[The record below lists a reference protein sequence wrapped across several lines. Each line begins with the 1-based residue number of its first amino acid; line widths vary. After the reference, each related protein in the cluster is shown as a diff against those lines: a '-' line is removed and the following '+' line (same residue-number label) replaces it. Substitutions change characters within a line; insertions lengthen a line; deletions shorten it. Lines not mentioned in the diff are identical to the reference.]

1 MRFSDLSRAD
11 QELLQSDLG
20 NFDKVAAEQV
30 ALIDEMYSTGFNKL
44 AAETADMLDKLAE
57 EELDEEG
64 EKTAA
69 VCGAWTERGFF
80 DGLAKLGA
88 DRHGDELYY
97 LAPFIEEK
105 IAGKAKA
112 LKDTVVGAYNKAK
125 GAVVKNYQNAKGG
138 VVNNHRIMNSNAK
151 AAWTGK
157 GMEAKHWNSTKPKKG
172 QKMHKLTPM
181 ERAQSAGH
189 AALRAT
195 PYALGAGAIG
205 LGGYKLVKKD
215 DGRE

>member
-105 IAGKAKA
+105 IAGKASDAMKSIR
-112 LKDTVVGAYNKAK
+112 GAYNSAK
-125 GAVVKNYQNAKGG
+125 GAIA
-138 VVNNHRIMNSNAK
+138 NNHKQMKDSAK
-151 AAWTGK
+151 AAITGHSGKISK
-157 GMEAKHWNSTKPKKG
+157 GKKKG
-172 QKMHKLTPM
+172 TGGGGQLTGAQ
-181 ERAQSAGH
+181 RARAAGV
-189 AALRAT
+189 ALLRGS
-195 PYALGAGAIG
+195 PYALGTAAVGG
-205 LGGYKLVKKD
+205 GGYKLLKKKD
-215 DGRE
+215 DNQ

>member
-105 IAGKAKA
+105 IAGKAKG
-112 LKDTVVGAYNKAK
+112 LTESVVGAYNKVK
-125 GAVVKNYQNAKGG
+125 GA
-138 VVNNHRIMNSNAK
+138 VVNNHRIMKSNAQ
-151 AAWTGK
+151 AAYKGK
-157 GMEAKHWNSTKPKKG
+157 GMEPKNWNSAKPKKG

-189 AALRAT
+189 AALRAS

-215 DGRE
+215 DGQE

>member
-105 IAGKAKA
+105 IAGKAKG
-112 LKDTVVGAYNKAK
+112 LKDTLAGAYNKAK
-125 GAVVKNYQNAKGG
+125 GAVVD
-138 VVNNHRIMNSNAK
+138 NHAIMKSNAK

-157 GMEAKHWNSTKPKKG
+157 GVEPKHWNATKSKKG
-172 QKMHKLTPM
+172 QKMRKLTPM

-195 PYALGAGAIG
+195 PYAVGGGAIG
-205 LGGYKLVKKD
+205 LGGYKLVKKE
-215 DGRE
+215 DGNQ